1 MTQTLSQLEHSEAF
15 IERHIGSSAEQRQEL
30 LAAVGARS
38 LSALIQ
44 QIVPADIQLPG
55 PPPVGDAAT
64 EHQALAELKAIASQN
79 QRYKSYIG
87 MGYSAVLTPP
97 VILRNMLENPG
108 WYTAYTPY
116 QPEVSQGRLEALLNF
131 QTVTLDLTGLDLASA
146 SLLDEAT
153 AAAEAMAL
161 AKRASKLKD
170 ANRFFVADDVHPQ
183 TLDVVRTRAETFG
196 FDVIV
201 DKAEKVLELDGVFG
215 VLLQQVGTT
224 GELHDYSALLAEL
237 KSRKIITSV
246 AADIM
251 ALVLL
256 TAPGKQG
263 ADVVFGSAQRFGVPM
278 GYGGPHAAFFA
289 CRDEFKRSMP
299 GRIIGVSRDAAGN
312 TALRMAMQTIGM
324 GYSAVLTPPVIL
336 RNMLENP
343 GWYTAYT
350 PYQPEVSQGRLEAL
364 LNFQTVTLDLTG
376 LDLASASLL
385 DEATAAA
392 EAMALAKRASKLKDA
407 NRFFV
412 ADDVHPQTLDVV
424 RTRAETFGFDVI
436 VDKAEKV
443 LELDGVFGVLLQQV
457 GTTGELHDYSALL
470 AELKSRK
477 IITSVAADIMALVLL
492 TAPGKQGADVVFGS
506 AQRFGVP
513 MGYGGPH
520 AAFFACR
527 DEFKRSM
534 PGRIIGVSRDAA
546 GNTALRMAMQ
556 TREQHIRREKANSNI
571 CTSQVL
577 LANIASL
584 YAVYHGPQGLQRIA
598 GRIHRLTDIL
608 AAGLQKA
615 GLTLRHHTW
624 FDTLTVEVKDK
635 AAVLERALSFGINLR
650 TDIHG
655 AVGITLDE
663 ATSREDVQTL
673 FALLAGDN
681 HGLDIDAL
689 DAAVSKNSQSIPA
702 AMLRQDPILTHPVF
716 NRYHSETEMMRYM
729 HRLERKDLALNQ
741 AMIPLGSCTMKL
753 NAAAEMI
760 PITWPEFSELHPFCP
775 PEQAAGYQQMI
786 GQLSQWLVQL
796 TGYDAVCMQPNSGA
810 QGEYAGLLAIRRY
823 HESRNEAGRHV
834 CLIPSS
840 AHGTNPAS
848 AQMAGMSVVVVACD
862 KNGNIDLHDLR
873 VKAEQAGEELSCIM
887 VTYPSTH
894 GVYEETIREVCQIV
908 HQFGGQVYLDGAN
921 MNAQVGITTPGYIG
935 ADVSHLNL
943 HKTFCIPHGGGGPG
957 MGPIGVK
964 AHLAPFVPGHSVV
977 QIDGVTT
984 QQGAVSAA
992 PFGSASILPISWMY
1006 IRMMGAEGLKQA
1018 SQMAILNA
1026 NYIATRLKDAY
1037 PILYTGRDHRVAHEC
1052 ILDIRPLKEETGI
1065 SEMDIAKRL
1074 IDFGFHAP
1082 TMSFPVACTLMVEP
1096 TESESKVELDR
1107 FIDAMLAIRSEID
1120 RVAKGEWPLED
1131 NPLVNAPHV
1140 QAELV
1145 NDWQHPYSRELA
1157 VFPVAGVRE
1166 NKYWPSVKRLDD
1178 VYGDRN
1184 LFCSC
1189 VPMSDYE

>member
-1 MTQTLSQLEHSEAF
+1 MTQNLSQLEHNDAF
-15 IERHIGSSAEQRQEL
+15 IQRHIGSSAEQQQQM
-30 LAAVGARS
+30 LAAVGANS

-44 QIVPADIQLPG
+44 QIVPADIQLPS
-55 PPPVGDAAT
+55 PPPVGEAAT
-64 EHQALAELKAIASQN
+64 EHQALAELKGIASQN

-87 MGYSAVLTPP
+87 MGYSPVLTPP

-131 QTVTLDLTGLDLASA
+131 QQLTQDLTGLDLASA

-153 AAAEAMAL
+153 AAAESMAL

-183 TLDVVRTRAETFG
+183 TLDVVLTRAETFG
-196 FDVIV
+196 FEVIV
-201 DKAEKVLELDGVFG
+201 DRAEKVLELEGVFG

-237 KSRKIITSV
+237 KK
-246 AADIM
+246 
-251 ALVLL
+251 
-256 TAPGKQG
+256 
-263 ADVVFGSAQRFGVPM
+263 
-278 GYGGPHAAFFA
+278 
-289 CRDEFKRSMP
+289 
-299 GRIIGVSRDAAGN
+299 
-312 TALRMAMQTIGM
+312 
-324 GYSAVLTPPVIL
+324 
-336 RNMLENP
+336 
-343 GWYTAYT
+343 
-350 PYQPEVSQGRLEAL
+350 
-364 LNFQTVTLDLTG
+364 
-376 LDLASASLL
+376 
-385 DEATAAA
+385 
-392 EAMALAKRASKLKDA
+392 
-407 NRFFV
+407 
-412 ADDVHPQTLDVV
+412 
-424 RTRAETFGFDVI
+424 
-436 VDKAEKV
+436 
-443 LELDGVFGVLLQQV
+443 
-457 GTTGELHDYSALL
+457 
-470 AELKSRK
+470 RK

-598 GRIHRLTDIL
+598 GRIHRMTDIL
-608 AAGLQKA
+608 AAGLQQA
-615 GLTLRHHTW
+615 GLVLRFTHW

-635 AAVLERALSFGINLR
+635 AAVLARALSFGINLR

-663 ATSREDVQTL
+663 TTSREDLQILFTL
-673 FALLAGDN
+673 LVGDN
-681 HGLDIDAL
+681 HALDIDLL
-689 DAAVSKNSQSIPA
+689 DTKVSQNSQSIQA
-702 AMLRQDPILTHPVF
+702 GMLRQEPILTHPVF

-760 PITWPEFSELHPFCP
+760 PITWPEFAELHPFCP

-823 HESRNEAGRHV
+823 HESRNQANRHI

-862 KNGNIDLHDLR
+862 KQGNIDLHDLR
-873 VKAEQAGEELSCIM
+873 QKAGEAGDELSCIM

-977 QIDGVTT
+977 QIDGMTT

-1006 IRMMGAEGLKQA
+1006 IRMMGADGLKQV
-1018 SQMAILNA
+1018 SQVAILNA
-1026 NYIATRLKDAY
+1026 NYIATRLKEAY
-1037 PILYTGRDHRVAHEC
+1037 PVLYTGHDGRVAHEC
-1052 ILDIRPLKEETGI
+1052 ILDIRPLKEATGI

-1082 TMSFPVACTLMVEP
+1082 TMSFPVAGTLMVEP

-1107 FIDAMLAIRSEID
+1107 FIDAMLAIRAEIEK
-1120 RVAKGEWPLED
+1120 VARGEWPLED
-1131 NPLVNAPHV
+1131 NPLVNAPHT

-1145 NDWQHPYSRELA
+1145 GEWQHPYSRELA
-1157 VFPVAGVRE
+1157 VFPVAGVME

-1189 VPMSDYE
+1189 VPISDYILRA